1 MKLAMVNAK
10 RTLRVCSNGHQYY
23 KSSDCPVCPVCEQ
36 VNQAKEGFLSI
47 ISAPAKRALEHEGIL
62 SLQKLAS
69 FSEKEILKLHGMG
82 PSTIPKL
89 RKALQGEGLSFKVD

>member
-10 RTLRVCSNGHQYY
+10 KTLRVCSNGHHYY

-36 VNQAKEGFLSI
+36 VNQPKEGFLSI
-47 ISAPAKRALEHEGIL
+47 ISAPAKRALEREGIR
-62 SLQKLAS
+62 SLQKLATY
-69 FSEKEILKLHGMG
+69 SEKEILKLHGMG

-89 RKALQGEGLSFKVD
+89 RKSLQVAGLSFKVD

>member
-62 SLQKLAS
+62 SLQKLTS